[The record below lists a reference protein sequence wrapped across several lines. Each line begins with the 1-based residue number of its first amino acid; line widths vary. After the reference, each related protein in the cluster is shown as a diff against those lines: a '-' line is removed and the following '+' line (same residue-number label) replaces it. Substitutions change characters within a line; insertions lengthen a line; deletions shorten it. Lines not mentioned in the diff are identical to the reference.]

1 MSFLRMRGVLSPPT
15 TIRERN
21 FSRAKLSTR
30 MTLQKEKCETSLNFF
45 KKLCFIYTKKKYF
58 NRIIL
63 VACNFD
69 MSKLIMKTSFIRSIV
84 NVFVL
89 SPPPTFF
96 FFFFFFFLGG
106 GGGREGCVGYGPF

>member
-30 MTLQKEKCETSLNFF
+30 MTFQKEKCETSLNFF

-58 NRIIL
+58 NRL

-69 MSKLIMKTSFIRSIV
+69 MSKLIIKHHLSDLNV

-89 SPPPTFF
+89 SPPIFF
-96 FFFFFFFLGG
+96 FFFFFFFFWGG
-106 GGGREGCVGYGPF
+106 GA